1 MFLCD
6 KEARLKVMPFCS
18 YKQIFH
24 FYWFCAI
31 QPEGVEHPVQLT
43 ILLLI
48 VKAKD
53 MTKSHAFILDS

>member
-1 MFLCD
+1 
-6 KEARLKVMPFCS
+6 MPFCS